1 MIKLK
6 QALFDEYDGFADK
19 RIKKLES
26 GSRFIIDDR
35 SEGDIGANKLL
46 YSSFCMIFAD
56 VLSADQVKVSLYGNV
71 PLSKK
76 VRNWIENI
84 DCDFSEERYQ
94 VSLSF
99 IINKGGE
106 QILEYL
112 ANAIK
117 SIVERSAPRY
127 EVPSYKY
134 VCPRTASSL
143 IRLMNTLKKVW

>member
-1 MIKLK
+1 M
-6 QALFDEYDGFADK
+6 FA
-19 RIKKLES
+19 
-26 GSRFIIDDR
+26 
-35 SEGDIGANKLL
+35 N
-46 YSSFCMIFAD
+46 

-99 IINKGGE
+99 IINKGRE

-117 SIVERSAPRY
+117 SIVERSAPWY
-127 EVPSYKY
+127 EVPNYKY
-134 VCPRTASSL
+134 VCPRTASCL
-143 IRLMNTLKKVW
+143 IRLMNTLKKVWYN